1 MRDVGS
7 WLKAGDPLK
16 IEPALAPDAVR
27 AMRRTVLAGAGELR
41 QAARW
46 WPGALATA
54 AMLAAAV
61 IGGISIGRA
70 LPARQAG
77 DAGTAS
83 AATESGESERP
94 RQVQFT
100 TPGGTHIVW
109 VFDSNFDL

>member
-1 MRDVGS
+1 MRDIGS
-7 WLKAGDPLK
+7 WVKAGDPLK
-16 IEPALAPDAVR
+16 ADPTLAPDAER
-27 AMRRTVLAGAGELR
+27 AMRRTVLAGASDSR
-41 QAARW
+41 QASQW

-54 AMLAAAV
+54 AMLAGAV

-70 LPARQAG
+70 LPARQVG
-77 DAGTAS
+77 DAGSAS
-83 AATESGESERP
+83 ATASGESERP